1 MLSRIKIEETYS
13 GIHIMNMINGGLS
26 KNQILKFESKTWF
39 QKYTSLEY
47 IGIDSIMQNLNKIFA
62 IYIPI

>member
-13 GIHIMNMINGGLS
+13 GIHIMNNMINGGLS

-39 QKYTSLEY
+39 KSTLEY
-47 IGIDSIMQNLNKIFA
+47 IGVDSIMQNLNKNFA
-62 IYIPI
+62 IYIPL